1 MKRILLA
8 PLLVSLSLLNL
19 GFIGKPKLEVLYCDE
34 EKYMNASPTVM
45 WEYWPWI
52 FDKKSGVVDCV
63 LVPIKNSECPAM
75 LALGSKSADTYSK
88 ENDSLFLEFVAETLS
103 KLIDR
108 NNF

>member
-1 MKRILLA
+1 
-8 PLLVSLSLLNL
+8 
-19 GFIGKPKLEVLYCDE
+19 
-34 EKYMNASPTVM
+34 
-45 WEYWPWI
+45 
-52 FDKKSGVVDCV
+52 
-63 LVPIKNSECPAM
+63 M